1 MATRHEICCPNLI
14 SSEIMWANMS
24 ISILQNLD
32 DETSGA
38 LNGGAAPVLHAED
51 GHRGMNELESSSHE
65 PLHANISREESFVSP
80 AMYV

>member
-1 MATRHEICCPNLI
+1 
-14 SSEIMWANMS
+14 MWANMS
-24 ISILQNLD
+24 ISIWQNLD

-51 GHRGMNELESSSHE
+51 GHRGNDLDSSSHE